1 MRLKGYEI
9 KGDEFDGNLKYISFR
24 PSGKERFV
32 RGSAKSLGEEYTRE
46 NIKLRIEAKHRQR
59 TDFRQRDYS
68 ERRLIDTSQDKFAE
82 SPGLK
87 HWADIEN
94 LKIAASTYAKA
105 NSITE
110 LEANIASRKSLA
122 NESRLEL
129 VSLEHDMKKAAEVL
143 KYAQQYHATKQ
154 FHINYRKSKNP
165 DEYLRRY
172 ESKLI
177 LHDGAKNVLKRYGV
191 NIKNLDIG
199 QLKNDFH
206 EMEQKK
212 AKLQKTFKSAENEAF
227 EMEKKLQNLNSYLGI
242 ENVHK
247 HTDKSSSKD
256 HSL

>member
-1 MRLKGYEI
+1 
-9 KGDEFDGNLKYISFR
+9 
-24 PSGKERFV
+24 
-32 RGSAKSLGEEYTRE
+32 
-46 NIKLRIEAKHRQR
+46 
-59 TDFRQRDYS
+59 
-68 ERRLIDTSQDKFAE
+68 
-82 SPGLK
+82 
-87 HWADIEN
+87 
-94 LKIAASTYAKA
+94 
-105 NSITE
+105 
-110 LEANIASRKSLA
+110 
-122 NESRLEL
+122 
-129 VSLEHDMKKAAEVL
+129 
-143 KYAQQYHATKQ
+143 
-154 FHINYRKSKNP
+154 
-165 DEYLRRY
+165 
-172 ESKLI
+172 LI